1 MDFTTFTTPTVFV
14 ALISAVV
21 GLIVK
26 AVRLQSKVDGQQE
39 DIKQLTAT
47 QVELK
52 ATLHA
57 HKDNGEIHFNERVS
71 REVDK
76 RNEQRFSTIE
86 GQLREI
92 NGKLDRLATK

>member
-47 QVELK
+47 MAETK
-52 ATLHA
+52 ATLVA
-57 HKDNGEIHFNERVS
+57 HKDNSDIHFNERVS

-76 RNEQRFSTIE
+76 RNEQRFTTIE

-92 NGKLDRLATK
+92 NGKLDRIALK